1 MARLIVN
8 SVEGAKLIPFAR
20 GRLRA
25 LRAAGLTNITQ
36 RYEVRG
42 VSVRVTINGAEEVI
56 EITDSSWDYLVWPT
70 STAHPVGVK
79 TKDGAD
85 VPPVASLTLTSSE
98 KGLKRKEHSKLLSAP
113 HDWVSKDRKTVLS
126 YDHGHGF
133 RYALNGAYEV
143 YTGARG
149 VYRKGVK
156 VQTEFGV
163 KGAAVFQGTR
173 SDGSSVRRVVYAAYF
188 FDDIGAIELRLF
200 YLDEANRDDAGA
212 PANVEIARWTV
223 PANTVIA
230 QPTFFDGLGKKAVTV
245 LETYVEDGPPVSF
258 MRPRYVVRCTL
269 SMNPAGEIVAE
280 FSSTPLAETPDEPTH
295 TQKERLFGPAGSSY
309 FYGNPKTLSSYT
321 TYGYTALGYLY
332 VATTGYEEL
341 GYSRTTTQSKQ
352 VRFIGL
358 DLDVDGNELLF
369 ERATKTRAQSYS
381 EEAATFASSSS
392 GTDYTHPDGHN
403 VVAITE
409 SYTYHQTRRLGWDDS
424 VEVSFTVNG
433 TALFTT
439 ETSTSTSGTLVT
451 RDRAYSGSWVPGVVP
466 RPPDPPT
473 TVDTSTYNTVQR
485 RALSL
490 RDADVRNEAL
500 ALVVGEYPTP
510 FNGTDLRP
518 LKVALHAQCHGEH
531 FSKTVFDGAV
541 YTAPSGVGTDM
552 FVYRAIA
559 SRRPEEYVVCFSP
572 DDAPHADPL
581 PEDPDALKFFN
592 HLALTGAVDREPL
605 FALRRKDKVIGP
617 SPNKFSLD
625 TEPGFRLDPIHI
637 L

>member
-1 MARLIVN
+1 MPRLLVN
-8 SVEGAKLIPFAR
+8 SVEGAKLIPFAK
-20 GRLRA
+20 GKLRA
-25 LRAAGLTNITQ
+25 LRAAGHTNITQ
-36 RYEVRG
+36 RYDVQGQR
-42 VSVRVTINGAEEVI
+42 VRVTINGAEEII
-56 EITDSSWDYLVWPT
+56 EITGSVWDYLVWPT
-70 STAHPVGVK
+70 STAHPAGV
-79 TKDGAD
+79 TVKDGAE
-85 VPPVASLTLTSSE
+85 VPAVASMSLTASE
-98 KGLKRKEHSKLLSAP
+98 KGLRRHEHSKLLSAP

-156 VQTEFGV
+156 IQTEFGV

-200 YLDEANRDDAGA
+200 YLDEANRDEAGA
-212 PANVEIARWTV
+212 PTNVEIARWTA

-230 QPTFFDGLGKKAVTV
+230 QPTFFDGLGQKAITV
-245 LETYVEDGPPVSF
+245 LETYAEDSSVISF

-269 SMNPAGEIVAE
+269 SLNPAGEIVAA
-280 FSSTPLAETPDEPTH
+280 FSTAPLAETPDEPTQ
-295 TQKERLFGPAGSSY
+295 TQNEQLFGSGGSSY
-309 FYGNPKTLSSYT
+309 FYGNPKTLSGYT
-321 TYGYTALGYLY
+321 TYGYTALGYPY

-341 GYSRTTTQSKQ
+341 GYSRTTTRSKQ

-358 DLDVDGNELLF
+358 DLDVDGDELLF
-369 ERATKTRAQSYS
+369 ERVTKTRAQSYS

-392 GTDYTHPDGHN
+392 GTDYTHPDGYN
-403 VVAITE
+403 VVAISE
-409 SYTYHQTRRLGWDDS
+409 SYTYHQTRRLGGDDS

-433 TALFTT
+433 TVLFTT
-439 ETSTSTSGTLVT
+439 ETSASTSGTLVT

-490 RDADVRNEAL
+490 RDADARNEAL

-518 LKVALHAQCHGEH
+518 LKVVLHARCHGQQ

-541 YTAPSGVGTDM
+541 YTAPNGVGTDM

-559 SRRPEEYVVCFSP
+559 SRRPDEYVICFSP
-572 DDAPHADPL
+572 DDVPHADPL

-592 HLALTGAVDREPL
+592 HLALTGAVDRNPL
-605 FALRRKDKVIGP
+605 FALRRKDEVI
-617 SPNKFSLD
+617 SPAPDKFSLD
-625 TEPGFRLDPIHI
+625 AEPGFRLDPIHV